1 MRQSIYRGH
10 SSGGGGSH
18 FRFLFAARVQEYI
31 VGHSDRVLWIYIY
44 TASKQLNFYRNL
56 KFKLDELIRFKSIFT
71 RIWILDITSLEIRVE
86 GLARSS
92 KDKEIKLRVTFSTS
106 CNASFSNLHIYVKF
120 ERGKKEKLTE
130 WTYMYTSDLCLN
142 CSSFFFSLIIIRLKI

>member
-10 SSGGGGSH
+10 SGGGGSH

-71 RIWILDITSLEIRVE
+71 RIWILDITSRRFSSIEQ
-86 GLARSS
+86 GLNE
-92 KDKEIKLRVTFSTS
+92 EIKLRVTFSTS

-120 ERGKKEKLTE
+120 EREKKEKVTE

-142 CSSFFFSLIIIRLKI
+142 SSSFFFSLIIIRLKI

>member
-71 RIWILDITSLEIRVE
+71 RIWILDITSRRFSSIEQ
-86 GLARSS
+86 GLNE
-92 KDKEIKLRVTFSTS
+92 EIKLRVTFSTS

-120 ERGKKEKLTE
+120 EREKKEKVTE

-142 CSSFFFSLIIIRLKI
+142 SSSFFFSLIIIRLKI

>member
-92 KDKEIKLRVTFSTS
+92 KEIKLRVTFSTS

-120 ERGKKEKLTE
+120 EREKKEKLTE

-142 CSSFFFSLIIIRLKI
+142 SSSFFFSLIIIRLKI

>member
-92 KDKEIKLRVTFSTS
+92 KEIKLRVTFSTS

-120 ERGKKEKLTE
+120 EREKKEKVTE

-142 CSSFFFSLIIIRLKI
+142 SSSFFFSLIIIRLKI